1 MYRLCRKW
9 IDLADI
15 SLVSVCKCV
24 VSIYKF
30 LDLADNCVDSA
41 EKYVNSAEKCVDYVE
56 NC

>member
-9 IDLADI
+9 IDSADI

-41 EKYVNSAEKCVDYVE
+41 EKYVNSAEKCVDYVDK
-56 NC
+56 C